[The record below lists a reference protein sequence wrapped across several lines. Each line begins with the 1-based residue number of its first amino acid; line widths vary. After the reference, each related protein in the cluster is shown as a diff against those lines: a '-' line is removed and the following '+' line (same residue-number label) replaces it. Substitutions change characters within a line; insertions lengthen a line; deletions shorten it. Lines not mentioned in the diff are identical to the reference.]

1 MPVGLIEGAL
11 FGVNFFSIIHKC
23 MNSVVR
29 WVLSRVAAELETA
42 IKIKY
47 SKVLIKLEKVKSPV
61 F

>member
-1 MPVGLIEGAL
+1 MDGAL

-23 MNSVVR
+23 INSVVR
-29 WVLSRVAAELETA
+29 WELSRDAAELETA